1 MNDSA
6 LDRVARAL
14 DLIPFL
20 TANPGLSIAE
30 IAQQF
35 GTTPLQIS
43 RDLSLLHMCGLP
55 GYSHL
60 ELIDIDYQDPE
71 YVSVAD
77 PQVLDKPR
85 ALTQLESMAL
95 VLGLT
100 LLEELTNDKEEL
112 QKIRS
117 FRERLSQLIG
127 EQQSEIGPELELL
140 STEQAVRQSP
150 YALTIAQAI
159 TKENAIEIEYISATS
174 DTQTR
179 RLIYPRRLAFKD
191 GVGYCEALSED
202 QEKYRTFRLD
212 RITRIHPDT
221 SGRSHTSHKATP
233 EVLTASSPR
242 DTEMNNPTDFEP
254 GQPDQISI
262 PKEGF
267 AFLETHAE
275 IITDSQFD
283 GQSYQLLLQV
293 ESGEWLLRTL
303 LALPYPAT
311 VIAPLNWAHTLHSRL
326 LATYK
331 HYQG

>member
-35 GTTPLQIS
+35 DTTPIQIS

-60 ELIDIDYQDPE
+60 ELLDIDYQDPD
-71 YVSVAD
+71 YVSVSE

-85 ALTQLESMAL
+85 ALTYLEALAL

-100 LLEELTNDKEEL
+100 LLQELTNDKEEL
-112 QKIRS
+112 SKIAA
-117 FRERLSQLIG
+117 FRERISQLIG
-127 EQQSEIGPELELL
+127 DRHLNESGHGIDLL

-159 TKENAIEIEYISATS
+159 TRESAIDIEYISATS
-174 DTQTR
+174 DTRTR
-179 RLIYPRRLAFKD
+179 RLIYPRRLNFKD

-202 QEKYRTFRLD
+202 RQTYRTFRLD
-212 RITRIHPDT
+212 RITQIDLRESEQPQGHQSESVTVPP
-221 SGRSHTSHKATP
+221 A
-233 EVLTASSPR
+233 
-242 DTEMNNPTDFEP
+242 EP
-254 GQPDQISI
+254 GQPVQILI

-283 GQSYQLLLQV
+283 GQNYHLFLQV

-311 VIAPLNWAHTLHSRL
+311 VFAPLNWAKTLSARL
-326 LATYK
+326 EDTYK
-331 HYQG
+331 HYQD

>member
-20 TANPGLSIAE
+20 TANPGLSISE

-35 GTTPLQIS
+35 DTTPIQIS

-60 ELIDIDYQDPE
+60 ELLDIDYQDPE

-85 ALTQLESMAL
+85 ALTYLESLAL

-112 QKIRS
+112 GKITA

-127 EQQSEIGPELELL
+127 DRRLNERGPGFELL
-140 STEQAVRQSP
+140 STEQAVKQSP

-159 TKENAIEIEYISATS
+159 TRESAIAIEYTSATS
-174 DTQTR
+174 DTHTR
-179 RLIYPRRLAFKD
+179 RLIYPRRLIFKD

-202 QEKYRTFRLD
+202 QQAYRTFRLD
-212 RITRIHPDT
+212 RITQIDPHE
-221 SGRSHTSHKATP
+221 S
-233 EVLTASSPR
+233 
-242 DTEMNNPTDFEP
+242 
-254 GQPDQISI
+254 GQPQDHQGGIVTVTQSEPSQPFQILI

-275 IITDSQFD
+275 IIIDSQFD
-283 GQSYQLLLQV
+283 GQNYRLLLQV

-311 VIAPLNWAHTLHSRL
+311 VLAPLDWANTLSSRL
-326 LATYK
+326 EDTYK

>member
-35 GTTPLQIS
+35 DTTPIQIS

-60 ELIDIDYQDPE
+60 ELLDIDYQDPD
-71 YVSVAD
+71 YVSVSE

-85 ALTQLESMAL
+85 ALTYLEALAL

-100 LLEELTNDKEEL
+100 LLQELTNDKEEL
-112 QKIRS
+112 SKIAA
-117 FRERLSQLIG
+117 FRERISQLIG
-127 EQQSEIGPELELL
+127 DRHLNESGHGIDLL

-159 TKENAIEIEYISATS
+159 TRESAIDIEYISATS
-174 DTQTR
+174 DTRTR
-179 RLIYPRRLAFKD
+179 RLIYPRRLTFKD

-202 QEKYRTFRLD
+202 QQTCRTFRLD
-212 RITRIHPDT
+212 RITQIDLRESEQPQ
-221 SGRSHTSHKATP
+221 GRQGESVTVPPA
-233 EVLTASSPR
+233 
-242 DTEMNNPTDFEP
+242 EP
-254 GQPDQISI
+254 GQPVQILI

-283 GQSYQLLLQV
+283 GQNYHLFLQV

-311 VIAPLNWAHTLHSRL
+311 VLAPLNWAKTLSARL
-326 LATYK
+326 EDTYK
-331 HYQG
+331 HYQD

>member
-35 GTTPLQIS
+35 DTTPIQIS

-60 ELIDIDYQDPE
+60 ELLDIDYQDPD
-71 YVSVAD
+71 YVSVSE

-85 ALTQLESMAL
+85 ALTYLEALAL

-100 LLEELTNDKEEL
+100 LLQELTNDKEEL
-112 QKIRS
+112 SKIAA
-117 FRERLSQLIG
+117 FRERISQLIG
-127 EQQSEIGPELELL
+127 DRHLNESGHGIDLL

-159 TKENAIEIEYISATS
+159 TRESAIDIEYISATS
-174 DTQTR
+174 DTRTR
-179 RLIYPRRLAFKD
+179 RLIYPRRLNFKD

-202 QEKYRTFRLD
+202 RQTYRTFRLD
-212 RITRIHPDT
+212 RITQIDLRESEQPQ
-221 SGRSHTSHKATP
+221 GRQGESVTVPPA
-233 EVLTASSPR
+233 
-242 DTEMNNPTDFEP
+242 EP
-254 GQPDQISI
+254 GQPVQILI

-283 GQSYQLLLQV
+283 GQNYHLFLQV

-311 VIAPLNWAHTLHSRL
+311 VLAPLNWAKTLSARL
-326 LATYK
+326 EDTYK
-331 HYQG
+331 HYQD

>member
-6 LDRVARAL
+6 LGRVARAL

-20 TANPGLSIAE
+20 TANPGLSIVE

-35 GTTPLQIS
+35 DTTPLQIS

-60 ELIDIDYQDPE
+60 ELLDIDYQDPD

-85 ALTQLESMAL
+85 ALTYLESLAL

-112 QKIRS
+112 GKITA

-127 EQQSEIGPELELL
+127 DRRLNERGPGFELL
-140 STEQAVRQSP
+140 STEQAVKQSP

-159 TKENAIEIEYISATS
+159 TRESAIAIEYTSATS
-174 DTQTR
+174 DTHTR
-179 RLIYPRRLAFKD
+179 RLIYPRRLTFKD

-202 QEKYRTFRLD
+202 QQTYRTFRLD
-212 RITRIHPDT
+212 RITQIDPDESEQPQDHQ
-221 SGRSHTSHKATP
+221 SGIVTVTQS
-233 EVLTASSPR
+233 
-242 DTEMNNPTDFEP
+242 EP
-254 GQPDQISI
+254 SQPFQILI

-283 GQSYQLLLQV
+283 GQSYRLFLQL

-311 VIAPLNWAHTLHSRL
+311 VLAPLNWAKTFSSRL
-326 LATYK
+326 EDTYNL
-331 HYQG
+331 YLG